1 LRPLPLSSH
10 LEPSV
15 DAGDDVDG
23 RIGPT
28 EEEAEADD
36 EEDDEEKEK
45 EAGLEEEGC
54 LMGPDSRAI
63 KSKERFML
71 RRTPPPPGA
80 AADPDIAVAACALRV
95 FPLPASLWVTALPR

>member
-1 LRPLPLSSH
+1 MD
-10 LEPSV
+10 V
-15 DAGDDVDG
+15 GDDVDG

-28 EEEAEADD
+28 EEEEEAD
-36 EEDDEEKEK
+36 EED
-45 EAGLEEEGC
+45 EAGLEEEC

-71 RRTPPPPGA
+71 RRTPPPPA
-80 AADPDIAVAACALRV
+80 AAAAPGIAVVACALRV